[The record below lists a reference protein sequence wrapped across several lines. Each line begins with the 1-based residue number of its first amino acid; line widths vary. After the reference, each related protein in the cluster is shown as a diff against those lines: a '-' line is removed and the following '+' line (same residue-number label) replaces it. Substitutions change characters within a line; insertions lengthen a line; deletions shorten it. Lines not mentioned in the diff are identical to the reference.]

1 MVKPYIQVYVYSVYH
16 FTSICNIHTCVYL
29 EICTSLCSWN
39 SYNPHIYIYIYSF
52 NAYTYVYSYI
62 LCIQIQY
69 VCVCPCLCVQNR
81 FGPFSPIEVTCQ
93 EAPAVS
99 SACAEE
105 PRRHWWFTGSAS
117 ETRASIFPYIPIYY
131 PLNVLDGELSR
142 VYQ

>member
-1 MVKPYIQVYVYSVYH
+1 MMKPYVQVYVYSVYH
-16 FTSICNIHTCVYL
+16 FISICNIHTCVYL

-39 SYNPHIYIYIYSF
+39 SYNIHIYIYSF
-52 NAYTYVYSYI
+52 NTYTYVYTYVYSYI
-62 LCIQIQY
+62 LYIYMYIY
-69 VCVCPCLCVQNR
+69 IYNR

-105 PRRHWWFTGSAS
+105 PRRHWWFAGSAS

-131 PLNVLDGELSR
+131 PLNVLNGELSHI
-142 VYQ
+142 